1 MKEKYIAGIGGG
13 LILASFAIIVSF
25 FVFQEFEERVIVED
39 GKPGFAQLS
48 AIRDEAKNTLEN
60 NTVVEEFRELV
71 GNVTDE
77 VKEKVSPVVN
87 QTITEMLKTQHVYF
101 N

>member
-25 FVFQEFEERVIVED
+25 FVFQEVEERVVVEN

-48 AIRDEAKNTLEN
+48 AIRDEAKNTLDN
-60 NTVVEEFRELV
+60 NTVVEEFKELV
-71 GNVTDE
+71 GNVTDQ
-77 VKEKVSPVVN
+77 VKEKMSPVVN
-87 QTITEMLKTQHVYF
+87 QTITEI
-101 N
+101 NE